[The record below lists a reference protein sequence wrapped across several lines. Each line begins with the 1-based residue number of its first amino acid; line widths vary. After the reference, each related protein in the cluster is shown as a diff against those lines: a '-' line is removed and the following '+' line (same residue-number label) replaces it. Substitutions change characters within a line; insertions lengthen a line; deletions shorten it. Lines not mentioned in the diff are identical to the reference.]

1 MNKHSIA
8 PKLKKRRHHWN
19 QGLLK
24 GDARLLKTFPFRISA
39 STSSKLRP
47 SICPAVTLMN
57 TSKVTTLGRYPK
69 AKSKQFTF
77 VCLELVNLMGKVV
90 KREKYNA
97 FLKKAQQNQE
107 ILSLRLRLLS
117 FKLKTASLYVS
128 QPKDQQEQLWQLEI
142 PQMWCDIIS
151 IVFVQV
157 CQHTL
162 NQFTQLTTR
171 K

>member
-1 MNKHSIA
+1 MGQVWKTMNKHSIA

-97 FLKKAQQNQE
+97 FLKKAQQNYE
-107 ILSLRLRLLS
+107 IMSLRIRGCPSNLRQLLC
-117 FKLKTASLYVS
+117 TWASLRTSKSSYDNLKS
-128 QPKDQQEQLWQLEI
+128 RR
-142 PQMWCDIIS
+142 CGAIS
-151 IVFVQV
+151 
-157 CQHTL
+157 
-162 NQFTQLTTR
+162 TTR